1 MNVARICR
9 TAMLS
14 ASLVAL
20 GACSTDP
27 NTRKVGVA
35 MSDTAISAKV
45 KTALLGDPDVK
56 GTDVKVETFRGTVQL
71 SGFVDNPQS
80 AARAADIARRVD
92 GVLDVRNAIIVK

>member
-9 TAMLS
+9 AAMLS
-14 ASLVAL
+14 ATLVAL

-35 MSDTAISAKV
+35 LSDTAISTRV

-56 GTDVKVETFRGTVQL
+56 GRNVNVETFRGTVQL
-71 SGFVDNPQS
+71 SGFVDNPES
-80 AARAADIARRVD
+80 VARAADIARRVD
-92 GVLDVRNAIIVK
+92 GVREVRNALIVK

>member
-9 TAMLS
+9 AAMLS
-14 ASLVAL
+14 ATLVTL

-35 MSDTAISAKV
+35 LSDTAISTRV

-56 GTDVKVETFRGTVQL
+56 GTNVNVETFRGTVQL
-71 SGFVDNPQS
+71 SGFVDSPQN

-92 GVLDVRNAIIVK
+92 GVREVRNALIVK